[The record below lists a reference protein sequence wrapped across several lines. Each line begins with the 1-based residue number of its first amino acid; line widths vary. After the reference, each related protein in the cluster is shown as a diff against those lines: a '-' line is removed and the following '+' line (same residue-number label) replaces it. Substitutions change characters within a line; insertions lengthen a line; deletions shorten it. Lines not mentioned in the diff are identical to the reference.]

1 MMYPPAL
8 RLICSAGLVFLWL
21 AGGVPAERAGAA
33 EAIDLQSPPQVAR
46 DGGCTASDKTSFS
59 ATYERRGIF
68 DDTTWAQDRYS
79 EYLIDGGGKIL
90 DVRSRMAAVKTWQRS
105 TATLATVAS
114 PASGPFSIVIYEE
127 ADSLRPHAIGS
138 SPRLAA
144 GLIRQQIEF
153 DANALDADCPED

>member
-1 MMYPPAL
+1 MLYAPAH
-8 RLICSAGLVFLWL
+8 RLICLACLVFFWP
-21 AGGVPAERAGAA
+21 AGGVPAKKADAA
-33 EAIDLQSPPQVAR
+33 EVVDLQSPPQIVR

-59 ATYERRGIF
+59 ATYERRGVF

-90 DVRSRMAAVKTWQRS
+90 DVRNRIAAVKTWQRS

-127 ADSLRPHAIGS
+127 ADSLRPFAIGS
-138 SPRLAA
+138 APRLAA
-144 GLIRQQIEF
+144 GFIRQQIEF
-153 DANALDADCPED
+153 DANALDVDCPKD